1 MSSRYNLTLS
11 EEGQSYRFTTDAG
24 NQYTAWF
31 TEFFL
36 QNERGEE
43 FKISSFG
50 FDRLKVPEEP
60 VIRFDPK
67 VKSTIQH
74 IISTFFA
81 KNSEDAVLYICL
93 PGDGLAKSRHITF
106 DRWFN
111 ELGQQFIKYD
121 SHVKYTE
128 DDFYS
133 SLILL
138 ANNPCKDILIDA
150 FNYTLIYWMGE

>member
-11 EEGQSYRFTTDAG
+11 EDGQSYQFTTEAG
-24 NQYTAWF
+24 NQYTAYF

-50 FDRLKVPEEP
+50 FDRLKVPEES
-60 VIRFDPK
+60 VIRFDPLI
-67 VKSTIQH
+67 KSTIQH
-74 IISTFFA
+74 IITAFFDN
-81 KNSEDAVLYICL
+81 NSEDAVLYICL
-93 PGDGLAKSRHITF
+93 PGDGLARSRHITF

-111 ELGQQFIKYD
+111 ELEHRLVKHD
-121 SHVKYTE
+121 SHVKYAA

-133 SLILL
+133 SMILL
-138 ANNPCKDILIDA
+138 ANNPRKDILIDA